1 MTRDS
6 QQPTADTSFLDLIRH
21 GEPEGGPMFR
31 GSQDDPLSETGWK
44 QMRAAISDSDCWD
57 AVLTSPLQRCRQF
70 AEEVADTRN
79 LPLFVEPDLREVSFG
94 AWEGRTSQQILTE
107 YGDQLSAFWDDPTAI
122 TPPEGEPIDAFY
134 RRVTRAGALW
144 QRRLAGQRI
153 LVVCHGGVIRML
165 LADVLHIPLSRSF
178 AGFAVPYACRS
189 LIRFDRS
196 EHGLLRSL
204 LRHGG

>member
-6 QQPTADTSFLDLIRH
+6 QKPTADTSFLDLMRH
-21 GEPEGGPMFR
+21 GEPVGGPMFR
-31 GSQDDPLSETGWK
+31 GSKDDPLSETGWQ
-44 QMRAAISDSDCWD
+44 QMRAAVSASDCWD
-57 AVLTSPLQRCRQF
+57 AVLTSPLLRCRQF
-70 AEEVADTRN
+70 AEEIASQRS
-79 LPLFVEPDLREVSFG
+79 LPLYVEPELREVGFG
-94 AWEGRTSQQILTE
+94 AWEGQTSQQIMID
-107 YGDQLSAFWDDPTAI
+107 YGDQLNAFWSDPTST
-122 TPPEGEPIDAFY
+122 TPPEGEPIEAFY
-134 RRVTRAGALW
+134 QRVTRASELW
-144 QRRLAGQRI
+144 QHRLAGQRI

-189 LIRFDRS
+189 LIRLDRS